1 MALEKGIDVEA
12 DFEEACLREKNDD
25 APPKTCYQ
33 RLRDVVSTITVEP
46 VFAMYLLPSTMA
58 GIATQ
63 NLTIEKAC
71 RINLQ
76 LDEKICDALSSR
88 NISMYNDTDEIYVQ
102 KFVASLY
109 AWKNVVQSLLPAV
122 LLLFL
127 GSWSDRHQ
135 RRKPCIIL
143 PIFGEAVSS
152 LCFLIC
158 TYFFYELSAEYC
170 VLSEAVPPSLTGGW
184 FAMHMAV
191 YSYIGTIS
199 NVETRTVRVGAISTF
214 SYVTYTV
221 GIALSGVVFLAV
233 GFYGV
238 FSISFAMEVLG
249 IIYAYIRIKDIVN
262 INSDTNQVE
271 KVNFFKDFFRLSHIS
286 DTFKVAFKKGK
297 RNRKMRICV
306 IMFLVMVTCGPLYG
320 EYAVMYLFTRYKFHW
335 NEFEFSVFCTFNAII
350 ITFATILSLSILSN
364 RLKLDDA
371 LIGVISCLSK
381 IVSAVIYALAPN
393 TYVFYL
399 GTIAECLVGTTQIA
413 IKSLI
418 SKLVAPDEL
427 GKIYSLFGVCEAL
440 MPLIYAPLY
449 SLVYK
454 WTINVVPGAFYLMGG
469 VLTLPSVFIFFWLY
483 LEHKHDEKELK
494 KCGHLKDELLNE
506 KQEIE
511 TKQ

>member
-1 MALEKGIDVEA
+1 MAIEKALTVEA
-12 DFEEACLREKNDD
+12 DFEEAFLNEKNNNNV
-25 APPKTCYQ
+25 PKTCYH
-33 RLRDVVSTITVEP
+33 RLRDFVSNITVEP

-63 NLTIEKAC
+63 NLTLEKAC
-71 RINLQ
+71 RINLA
-76 LDEKICDALSSR
+76 LNEEVCDAISSR

-109 AWKNVVQSLLPAV
+109 AWKNIVQSLLPAV

-127 GSWSDRHQ
+127 GSWSDRTQ

-158 TYFFYELSAEYC
+158 TYFYYELSAEYC

-191 YSYIGTIS
+191 YSYVSGIS
-199 NVETRTVRVGAISTF
+199 NIETRTVRVGAISTF

-249 IIYAYIRIKDIVN
+249 ITYAYIRIKDVVKHDSPIKQ
-262 INSDTNQVE
+262 I
-271 KVNFFKDFFRLSHIS
+271 KKINFFKEFFDLSNITE
-286 DTFKVAFKKGK
+286 TFKIAFKKGK
-297 RNRKMRICV
+297 RNRASRICL
-306 IMFLVMVTCGPLYG
+306 IMFLVMITCGPQYG
-320 EYAVMYLFTRYKFHW
+320 EYAVIYLFTRYKFHW
-335 NEFEFSVFCTFNAII
+335 NEFEFSVFCTYNAIV
-350 ITFATILSLSILSN
+350 ITLATILSLSLLSN
-364 RLKLDDA
+364 RLKMDDA
-371 LIGVISCLSK
+371 LIGIISSLSK
-381 IVSAVIYALAPN
+381 ILSAIIYAFAPN
-393 TYVFYL
+393 SYIFYL
-399 GTIAECLVGTTQIA
+399 GPIAECLVGTTQIV

-440 MPLIYAPLY
+440 MPLIYAPMY
-449 SLVYK
+449 SLLYK

-469 VLTLPSVFIFFWLY
+469 VLTLPSIFIFFWLY
-483 LEHKHDEKELK
+483 LEHKRDAKEI
-494 KCGHLKDELLNE
+494 NE
-506 KQEIE
+506 SNQLTE
-511 TKQ
+511 